1 MNKKLLVTTFRNTLL
16 TALYIF
22 LISQLLSNSWRWFA
36 GSDYAIRSF
45 VTLLLFSF
53 SAAIVGGLIFGE
65 SIILFLDNKKKE
77 SIRAAIYS
85 ICWLGVYTVLGL
97 LVLAISK

>member
-1 MNKKLLVTTFRNTLL
+1 MLNGGK
-16 TALYIF
+16 
-22 LISQLLSNSWRWFA
+22 WFA
-36 GSDYAIRSF
+36 GANNVIGSF
-45 VTLLLFSF
+45 VLLLLFCL
-53 SAAIVGGLIFGE
+53 SAAVVGGLIFGE

>member
-1 MNKKLLVTTFRNTLL
+1 
-16 TALYIF
+16 
-22 LISQLLSNSWRWFA
+22 
-36 GSDYAIRSF
+36 
-45 VTLLLFSF
+45 
-53 SAAIVGGLIFGE
+53 LIFGE